1 MTPGRRWRLR
11 TRSLPL
17 ERPLIMGVVNL
28 TPDSFSDGGTISS
41 PQEGLAHAR
50 RLIEEGADL
59 LDLGGE
65 STRPGAEAVSA
76 EVEIERVMPVLEALV
91 ADGTPL
97 SIDTSKPEVAR
108 VALAAG
114 AEAVN
119 DVTSGSHREMFPV
132 VADAGAGL
140 ILMHMHG
147 NPRTMQTEP
156 RYADVVA
163 EIKTFLAERAAAAQK
178 QGVTPDRIAL
188 DPGIGFGKTLEHN
201 LTLIRHLR
209 AFRILGFPV
218 VLGASRKKFLG
229 LITGVDDPAQ
239 RDLASAVIAALGVE
253 RGADI
258 LRVHNVAACRE
269 AVAVAIAIVRESGG

>member
-1 MTPGRRWRLR
+1 
-11 TRSLPL
+11 
-17 ERPLIMGVVNL
+17 MGVVNL
-28 TPDSFSDGGTISS
+28 TPDSFSDGGRITS

-76 EVEIERVMPVLEALV
+76 EVEIERVMPVLAALV

-114 AEAVN
+114 AEAIN
-119 DVTSGSHREMFPV
+119 DVTSGSHPEMFPV
-132 VADAGAGL
+132 VADTGAGL
-140 ILMHMHG
+140 VLMHMQG
-147 NPRTMQTEP
+147 NPPNMQTEP
-156 RYADVVA
+156 RYVDVVA
-163 EIKTFLAERAAAAQK
+163 EIKTFLAERAAAAQN
-178 QGVTPDRIAL
+178 QGVTADRIAL

-201 LTLIRHLR
+201 LTLIRNLS
-209 AFRILGFPV
+209 ALQALGFPV